1 MKEKDKWFDLPEG
14 LELVY
19 SPGVSVSKRSDG
31 VLNFKNK
38 KPEPSK
44 DSLSPRQKAAWLRSQ
59 DPRNVEQ
66 HWSEGRRGSTD
77 REEDAEGLNK
87 LMEDI
92 VDRMPF
98 MARDWRATT
107 PKRLD
112 ELEEAVSDQRVFL
125 NDHMDMFGT
134 GPNGLIDLEM
144 LTEWER
150 KIKLER
156 RIREIEKEE
165 ENFENFTDLESE
177 SVWDNEDD

>member
-66 HWSEGRRGSTD
+66 HWSEGRQGSPD
-77 REEDAEGLNK
+77 REEDAEGLSK
-87 LMEDI
+87 MMEDLGNS
-92 VDRMPF
+92 MPF

-107 PKRLD
+107 PRRLD
-112 ELEEAVSDQRVFL
+112 ELEYLVNDHRVFV
-125 NDHMDMFGT
+125 NDHLDEFGS
-134 GPNGLIDLEM
+134 GANGLIDLET
-144 LTEWER
+144 LAEWER

-165 ENFENFTDLESE
+165 EDFENYMDL
-177 SVWDNEDD
+177 VPEDD